1 MSSNVLCSCSSCDYL
16 VTYTHS
22 SMLTSYLFLYDP
34 GKRGISKH
42 LKVKEYHQ
50 GDVENYIGIGLYLS
64 RHVIQSLK
72 SRQLLKF
79 PQFKSPITVLHL

>member
-1 MSSNVLCSCSSCDYL
+1 MEIRKMRETLNPITPETTPTMFFVSTAFRS
-16 VTYTHS
+16 
-22 SMLTSYLFLYDP
+22 
-34 GKRGISKH
+34 SKH
-42 LKVKEYHQ
+42 LKVKKYH
-50 GDVENYIGIGLYLS
+50 VENYIGIGLYLS

>member
-1 MSSNVLCSCSSCDYL
+1 MEIRNMRETLNPITPETTPTMFFVSTAFRS
-16 VTYTHS
+16 
-22 SMLTSYLFLYDP
+22 
-34 GKRGISKH
+34 SKH
-42 LKVKEYHQ
+42 LKVKEFHE
-50 GDVENYIGIGLYLS
+50 GDVEIYIGIGLYLS